1 VYYLTYP
8 HENLKSCWVVYKIN
22 PEVHPLRY
30 DYYNTNNED
39 DDSVNIYQEEGDQLE
54 NREFTISED
63 LGLNEVASLAIDL
76 MA

>member
-22 PEVHPLRY
+22 PEVPLQY